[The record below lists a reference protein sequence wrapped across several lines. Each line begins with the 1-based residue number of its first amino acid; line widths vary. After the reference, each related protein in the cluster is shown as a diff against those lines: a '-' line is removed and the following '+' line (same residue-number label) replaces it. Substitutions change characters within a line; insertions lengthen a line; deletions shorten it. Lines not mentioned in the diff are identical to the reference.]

1 MSSAAAA
8 AQALQYPKARRMEQ
22 IDEYFGV
29 SVSDPY
35 RWMEDVDSPELKTW
49 IDAENAL
56 THSFLADVP
65 ERDKIH
71 ARLMQLNDHERFSA
85 PMTQAGR
92 YFYRRNTGLQ
102 NHAVLYW
109 QQGPT
114 GKPNVLL
121 DPNALAADSTTSL
134 ESISISDDGTLM
146 AYTLSEAGS
155 DVQKVRVK
163 NVATGVDLPDV
174 VDFMKFSGVG
184 WKKDGSGFYY
194 SSFGIP
200 ANEAERADV
209 LKSAAVFH
217 KLYFHQLGTP
227 QSADQV
233 VFQRSDDG
241 EMLVNG
247 GLSEDGRW
255 LFLYQSKGHNNA
267 LAVRDLTKPNADIIP
282 IATVDDARYE
292 PISAIGSEFY
302 MLTTSGA
309 PNGSIVKVDLD
320 HPERAAWTTIVA
332 EAAHPIESG
341 SVVHDTLIL
350 AYLVDAKSEVQLHK
364 LDGTLD
370 RKLDLPG
377 IGIAVMNG
385 GKHTDT
391 ETFFTFT
398 NYTTPPTVYRLDMTT
413 YDASVWKQS
422 KLVFDPAQY
431 ETQQVFTTS
440 KDGTRVPLFITCK
453 KGTKMDGS
461 APVLMHGYGG
471 FSISLG
477 PAYASSRLAWMEM
490 GGIYAEAILRGGGEY
505 GEKWHDAGTKL
516 QKQNVFD
523 DFIGCAE

>member
-163 NVATGVDLPDV
+163 NV
-174 VDFMKFSGVG
+174 
-184 WKKDGSGFYY
+184 
-194 SSFGIP
+194 
-200 ANEAERADV
+200 
-209 LKSAAVFH
+209 
-217 KLYFHQLGTP
+217 
-227 QSADQV
+227 
-233 VFQRSDDG
+233 
-241 EMLVNG
+241 
-247 GLSEDGRW
+247 
-255 LFLYQSKGHNNA
+255 
-267 LAVRDLTKPNADIIP
+267 
-282 IATVDDARYE
+282 
-292 PISAIGSEFY
+292 
-302 MLTTSGA
+302 
-309 PNGSIVKVDLD
+309 
-320 HPERAAWTTIVA
+320 
-332 EAAHPIESG
+332 
-341 SVVHDTLIL
+341 
-350 AYLVDAKSEVQLHK
+350 
-364 LDGTLD
+364 
-370 RKLDLPG
+370 
-377 IGIAVMNG
+377 
-385 GKHTDT
+385 
-391 ETFFTFT
+391 
-398 NYTTPPTVYRLDMTT
+398 
-413 YDASVWKQS
+413 
-422 KLVFDPAQY
+422 
-431 ETQQVFTTS
+431 
-440 KDGTRVPLFITCK
+440 
-453 KGTKMDGS
+453 
-461 APVLMHGYGG
+461 
-471 FSISLG
+471 
-477 PAYASSRLAWMEM
+477 
-490 GGIYAEAILRGGGEY
+490 
-505 GEKWHDAGTKL
+505 
-516 QKQNVFD
+516 
-523 DFIGCAE
+523 